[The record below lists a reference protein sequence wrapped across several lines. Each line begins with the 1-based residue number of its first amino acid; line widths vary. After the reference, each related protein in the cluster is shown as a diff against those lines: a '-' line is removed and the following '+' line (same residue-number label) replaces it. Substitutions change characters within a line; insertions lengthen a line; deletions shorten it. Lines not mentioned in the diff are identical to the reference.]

1 MPIPIHKQSISLLY
15 RYSFTHPT
23 TSYYTLMNLRP
34 FKPSLIIL
42 LLTAATG
49 CGIVKSL
56 GRNPRGAALTR
67 IQALPN
73 YKNGAFQNIDSADNG
88 ENKVKGGNAFKTF
101 FNRPETVTPQ
111 SPLPWIKTDVKNLVA
126 VQPTVVWF
134 GHSSVLIKTQSGNVL
149 IDPVFSNHAGP
160 IPGMIK
166 AFKGTTHYGAKDMPM
181 IDVLLISHDHYDHL
195 DYRTVTQLKN
205 RIKKVVVPMGV
216 GSHFI
221 YWGFKPENIVELNW
235 NESYTLP
242 GGLKVTATP
251 ARHRSNRTFAQKK
264 TLWASYVIQTGNYR
278 LFYSGDGGYGNH
290 FKQIGRQ
297 YGPFNLA
304 LMECGQYNEAWLH
317 HHMLPAQTAQAA
329 ADLQARM
336 IQPVH
341 WAKFAES
348 AHPWNEPVNL
358 LLPAAE
364 ALHIP
369 VSIPRI
375 GEPYTVGSAAKS
387 LVWWAF

>member
-1 MPIPIHKQSISLLY
+1 MKHRL
-15 RYSFTHPT
+15 FNHP
-23 TSYYTLMNLRP
+23 L
-34 FKPSLIIL
+34 FSLIVLWL
-42 LLTAATG
+42 LVVPAG
-49 CGIVKSL
+49 CGMVKSL
-56 GRNPRGAALTR
+56 GKNPQGDALTR

-73 YKNGAFQNIDSADNG
+73 YKNGAFQNLDSADNG
-88 ENKVKGGNAFKTF
+88 PNKVKGGNAFKAI
-101 FNRPETVTPQ
+101 FNRPENVAPQ
-111 SPLPWIKTDVKNLVA
+111 SQLPWVKTDIKNLEA
-126 VQPTVVWF
+126 VKPTVVWF
-134 GHSSVLIKTQSGNVL
+134 GHSSVFIKTQSATIL

-166 AFKGTTHYGAKDMPM
+166 AFKGSTHYQADDMPD
-181 IDVLLISHDHYDHL
+181 IDVLIISHDHYDHL
-195 DYRTVTQLKN
+195 DYRTVTKLKN
-205 RIKKVVVPMGV
+205 RIKKVVVPVGV

-235 NESYTLP
+235 NQSYTLP

-251 ARHRSNRTFAQKK
+251 ARHRSNRTFAEKK
-264 TLWASYVIQTGNYR
+264 TLWASYVIQANGYR
-278 LFYSGDGGYGNH
+278 LFYSGDGGYGSH

-304 LMECGQYNEAWLH
+304 IMECGQYNQAWLH
-317 HHMLPAQTAQAA
+317 HHMLPAQTARAA
-329 ADLQARM
+329 ADLQAQM

-348 AHPWNEPVNL
+348 AHPWNEPINL

-369 VSIPRI
+369 VTVPQI
-375 GEPYTVGSAAKS
+375 GEPYVVGSTPKRT
-387 LVWWAF
+387 VWWAFE